1 MLHNSGNSIP
11 LKNPCLLD
19 SRRGLAD
26 FIFSTVL
33 VFSSFLRSEPAAELN

>member
-1 MLHNSGNSIP
+1 MFWINCNLIP

-19 SRRGLAD
+19 PRRGLAD

-33 VFSSFLRSEPAAELN
+33 FLSSFFRSEPVPELN